1 MCQRDTATD
10 AGFSCRT
17 DAGFS
22 CRTDAGF
29 SGRNGCGLL
38 LPHGC
43 GLSLPQWMRALP
55 QRMRASPAA
64 RMRASIF
71 FISCRSGC
79 GFCRNGCGLHLPQRM
94 RASPAA
100 TDAGFTCRNGC
111 GLFLS
116 QAGRSKVIK
125 LEPDPRVTQLTRPKQ
140 YRVYSH
146 YTLCE
151 DTRLMTCEGFW
162 SMHPVV
168 PQRLALAAVRL
179 TT

>member
-22 CRTDAGF
+22 CRTGAGF
-29 SGRNGCGLL
+29 PCRNGCGL
-38 LPHGC
+38 
-43 GLSLPQWMRALP
+43 LP

-71 FISCRSGC
+71 FYFLPQRM
-79 GFCRNGCGLHLPQRM
+79 RVLPQRM

-100 TDAGFTCRNGC
+100 TDAGFACRNGC

-146 YTLCE
+146 YTLSE
-151 DTRLMTCEGFW
+151 DTRLKTCEGFW

>member
-29 SGRNGCGLL
+29 SGRNECGLL
-38 LPHGC
+38 
-43 GLSLPQWMRALP
+43 LPQWMRALP

-71 FISCRSGC
+71 FLFPAAADA
-79 GFCRNGCGLHLPQRM
+79 GF
-94 RASPAA
+94 AA

>member
-1 MCQRDTATD
+1 
-10 AGFSCRT
+10 
-17 DAGFS
+17 
-22 CRTDAGF
+22 
-29 SGRNGCGLL
+29 
-38 LPHGC
+38 
-43 GLSLPQWMRALP
+43 
-55 QRMRASPAA
+55 MRASPAA
-64 RMRASIF
+64 MDAGS
-71 FISCRSGC
+71 
-79 GFCRNGCGLHLPQRM
+79 
-94 RASPAA
+94 AA

>member
-1 MCQRDTATD
+1 MIHCVSERY
-10 AGFSCRT
+10 
-17 DAGFS
+17 
-22 CRTDAGF
+22 
-29 SGRNGCGLL
+29 RNGCGLL

-43 GLSLPQWMRALP
+43 GLLLLHGCGLLRP

-64 RMRASIF
+64 MDAGSAATDAGFTCRTDAGFDYLFIF
-71 FISCRSGC
+71 YF
-79 GFCRNGCGLHLPQRM
+79 LPQRM

>member
-1 MCQRDTATD
+1 MRASPAARMRTSPAARMRASPAAPD

-17 DAGFS
+17 DAGFP
-22 CRTDAGF
+22 C
-29 SGRNGCGLL
+29 RNGCGLCRNGCGL
-38 LPHGC
+38 HLPHGC
-43 GLSLPQWMRALP
+43 GLRL
-55 QRMRASPAA
+55 
-64 RMRASIF
+64 F

-79 GFCRNGCGLHLPQRM
+79 GSCRNGCGLHLPQRM

-116 QAGRSKVIK
+116 QAGWSKVIK
-125 LEPDPRVTQLTRPKQ
+125 LEPDPKVTQLTRPKQ

>member
-1 MCQRDTATD
+1 MSE
-10 AGFSCRT
+10 GY
-17 DAGFS
+17 
-22 CRTDAGF
+22 
-29 SGRNGCGLL
+29 RNGCGLL

-43 GLSLPQWMRALP
+43 GLLLPHGCGRLRP

-64 RMRASIF
+64 RMRAFPAAMDAGSAATDAGFTCRTDAGFDF

-79 GFCRNGCGLHLPQRM
+79 GFCRNRCGLHLPQRM

-116 QAGRSKVIK
+116 QAARSKVIK

-151 DTRLMTCEGFW
+151 DTRLMTCEGF
-162 SMHPVV
+162 
-168 PQRLALAAVRL
+168 
-179 TT
+179 

>member
-1 MCQRDTATD
+1 MCVRDTATD

-22 CRTDAGF
+22 CRTDAGV

-64 RMRASIF
+64 RMRDSIF
-71 FISCRSGC
+71 FISCRSGS
-79 GFCRNGCGLHLPQRM
+79 GLHLPQRM

-116 QAGRSKVIK
+116 QAGRSKVIN
-125 LEPDPRVTQLTRPKQ
+125 LEPGPRVTQLMRPKQ
-140 YRVYSH
+140 YTES
-146 YTLCE
+146 
-151 DTRLMTCEGFW
+151 TRITRSAKTRG
-162 SMHPVV
+162 S
-168 PQRLALAAVRL
+168 
-179 TT
+179 

>member
-1 MCQRDTATD
+1 MCVREI
-10 AGFSCRT
+10 
-17 DAGFS
+17 
-22 CRTDAGF
+22 
-29 SGRNGCGLL
+29 
-38 LPHGC
+38 
-43 GLSLPQWMRALP
+43 P

-64 RMRASIF
+64 RMRASPAATDAGFSYRNGCGLCRNGCGLHLPHGCGLRFF

-100 TDAGFTCRNGC
+100 TYAGFTCRNGC
-111 GLFLS
+111 GLFLPHGCGLQLS

>member
-1 MCQRDTATD
+1 MRASSAARMRAFPAAMDAGSAATD
-10 AGFSCRT
+10 AGFTCRT
-17 DAGFS
+17 DAGFV
-22 CRTDAGF
+22 
-29 SGRNGCGLL
+29 
-38 LPHGC
+38 
-43 GLSLPQWMRALP
+43 
-55 QRMRASPAA
+55 
-64 RMRASIF
+64 F

-140 YRVYSH
+140 YTES
-146 YTLCE
+146 
-151 DTRLMTCEGFW
+151 TRITRSAKTRG
-162 SMHPVV
+162 S
-168 PQRLALAAVRL
+168 
-179 TT
+179 